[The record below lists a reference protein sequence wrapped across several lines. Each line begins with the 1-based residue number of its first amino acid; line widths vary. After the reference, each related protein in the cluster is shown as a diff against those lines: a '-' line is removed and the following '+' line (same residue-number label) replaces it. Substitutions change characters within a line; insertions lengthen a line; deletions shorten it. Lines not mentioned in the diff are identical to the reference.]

1 LKLASEK
8 RSYSFLLKHEDYWAC
23 WLGAFLLILGLI
35 LFFAGAPA
43 DMEQTIAESNAIMQA
58 EAERAPFHTV
68 AWYDANSAKA
78 GLKGSNAPVAKTISK
93 YLKTPGTW
101 NASNPGKSFFLSE
114 SAAEAKR
121 TEAAADYE
129 VAKAAT
135 AEAKEA
141 ALQAEEAAAA
151 AGFQDEAL
159 NQEAKDK
166 IAAWQDAKSTE
177 SKAKTAAETKSYN
190 YIITM
195 IVLMVFLGLLFSVG
209 NHFMNGSAKKFLIAF
224 PFVFIVA
231 VLAYFLGSHEFS
243 KAWGLE
249 YVIWA
254 IFIGLLVSNTVGV
267 PEWLKPALQTE
278 YYIKTGLVMLGAT
291 ILVNKILLIGPP
303 GIICTWGVTPWVL
316 IGTYAFG
323 QKVLK
328 IESRTLNMVISSDMS
343 VSGVSA
349 AIASAAACRA
359 KKEELALAIG
369 ISMVFTAIMMVVL
382 PLFIKAIG
390 MNQVIGGAWI
400 GGTIDSTGAVV
411 AAGELLG
418 PVARDVAATVK
429 MIQNILIGI
438 MAFCIAA
445 FWTLK
450 IDKLSKEES
459 TIELSA
465 RGALREIWLR
475 FPKFILGFLGAS
487 VLFSVIYAIVG
498 NDTATVVIDNGLIS
512 TISGLQ
518 KWFFALAFSSIGL
531 STNFRELAKY
541 LKGGK
546 PLILYVCGQS
556 WNLILTLTV
565 IWITY
570 NYLFPGVMEAL
581 LAG

>member
-1 LKLASEK
+1 MASEK

-58 EAERAPFHTV
+58 EAERAPFRTV

-78 GLKGSNAPVAKTISK
+78 GLKGSNSPVAKLISK
-93 YLKTPGTW
+93 YSKTPSGW
-101 NASNPGKSFFLSE
+101 DASNPLKAFYLSE

-121 TEAAADYE
+121 TAAAPEYEAAQ
-129 VAKAAT
+129 AAT
-135 AEAKEA
+135 VEAKEA

-177 SKAKTAAETKSYN
+177 SKAKSAAETKPYN
-190 YIITM
+190 YFITL
-195 IVLMVFLGLLFSVG
+195 IVLMVFLGLLFGVG
-209 NHFMNGSAKKFLIAF
+209 KYFMDGSAKQFFMAF
-224 PFVFIVA
+224 PAVFIVA
-231 VLAYFLGSHEFS
+231 VLAYFLGKHEFS
-243 KAWGLE
+243 DAWGFN

-254 IFIGLLVSNTVGV
+254 ILLGLLISNTVGT
-267 PEWLKPALQTE
+267 PKWMMPACHTE
-278 YYIKTGLVMLGAT
+278 YYIKTGLVLLGAT

-369 ISMVFTAIMMVVL
+369 ISMLFTAIMMIAM
-382 PLFIKAIG
+382 PLFIKAVG
-390 MNQVIGGAWI
+390 FNQVIGGAWI
-400 GGTIDSTGAVV
+400 GGTVDATGAVV

-429 MIQNILIGI
+429 MIQNILIGV
-438 MAFCIAA
+438 MAFCVAA

-512 TISGLQ
+512 TISTLQ
-518 KWFFALAFSSIGL
+518 KWFFALAFASIGL

-546 PLILYVCGQS
+546 PIVLYVIGQT